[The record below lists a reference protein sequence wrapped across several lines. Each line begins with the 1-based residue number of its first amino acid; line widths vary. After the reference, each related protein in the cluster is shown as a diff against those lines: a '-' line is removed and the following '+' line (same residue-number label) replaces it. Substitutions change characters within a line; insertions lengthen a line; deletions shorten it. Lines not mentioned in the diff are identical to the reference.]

1 MALII
6 TGKKFIKAVE
16 EAGAIGVHVP
26 SEGGFE
32 GRFKRRLRAAGYVT
46 QFVAAPGI
54 GDLAAYFTSVHGV
67 RPAHVGKKEIRTY
80 YLPPFVTYH
89 LEVLPPGAKGLVLW
103 LYDGK
108 RLSQQELAYLCDLT
122 RSNAQVKIVVELGGS
137 RSFRW
142 QPLTQSLIAA

>member
-6 TGKKFIKAVE
+6 TGKKFIKEVERDGAV
-16 EAGAIGVHVP
+16 GVYVP

-32 GRFKRRLRAAGYVT
+32 GRFKRRLRAAGYAT
-46 QFVAAPGI
+46 QFVSAPGV
-54 GDLAAYFTSVHGV
+54 GDLAAYFTGVHGV
-67 RPAHVGKKEIRTY
+67 RPPHLGKKEIQTY

-89 LEVLPPGAKGLVLW
+89 LDRLPPGAKGLVLW

-122 RSNAQVKIVVELGGS
+122 QANTQVKVVVELGGS

-142 QPLTQSLIAA
+142 QPLTQALTAA